1 MRVAIHERR
10 QQILYENCELKTN
23 RKLDDN
29 DEDEDDQDDEEEDDQ
44 ESGRK
49 DIEDGQAR
57 ELQ

>member
-1 MRVAIHERR
+1 MRMKMI
-10 QQILYENCELKTN
+10 I
-23 RKLDDN
+23 
-29 DEDEDDQDDEEEDDQ
+29 DQDDEEDDQ